1 MALTRA
7 PLRVGED
14 LFTVVTWDRGV
25 GMEEG
30 GTSTLT
36 TGITQLV
43 VTQVIVPTAA
53 RTQAKRLSFFLRNMK
68 HALNQQRLFI
78 SVGAEIHQ
86 ELVQTCCLRS
96 FNLLIFNEGWE

>member
-14 LFTVVTWDRGV
+14 LFTVVTRDRGV

-53 RTQAKRLSFFLRNMK
+53 RTQAKRLSFFFAQHETRTK
-68 HALNQQRLFI
+68 P
-78 SVGAEIHQ
+78 AETIYFSGSRDSPG
-86 ELVQTCCLRS
+86 TS
-96 FNLLIFNEGWE
+96 SNLLLAFF